1 MFEANEIFILNPQ
14 KRFPKRDGQKWLKKK
29 KTTQKRCLRSITIV
43 KLHLV
48 SRQIIPT
55 EISCNQSLCF
65 SSSIVCEINRSGR
78 GYWKTELWVHPAQFA
93 LHNCAVLMLLCLS
106 IAEPKEEL
114 VEIFK
119 LVFSCVQTRINV
131 PRHCPIPRLTYMAS
145 LQTFCVHFKIC
156 FWLLRHKDLSVLS
169 RAPQAHFH
177 TVIEG
182 QNNPGL
188 LSVATLITRKS
199 MKLSSF
205 STWVQCVYALHKS
218 CKPQREWE
226 PVAWRVVHCC
236 VWFRVL
242 AQLLQFKLAVLA

>member
-1 MFEANEIFILNPQ
+1 MSFHSWTKRGIGRNIQIGIF
-14 KRFPKRDGQKWLKKK
+14 
-29 KTTQKRCLRSITIV
+29 
-43 KLHLV
+43 
-48 SRQIIPT
+48 
-55 EISCNQSLCF
+55 LC
-65 SSSIVCEINRSGR
+65 
-78 GYWKTELWVHPAQFA
+78 P
-93 LHNCAVLMLLCLS
+93 
-106 IAEPKEEL
+106 
-114 VEIFK
+114 
-119 LVFSCVQTRINV
+119 TRINV

-182 QNNPGL
+182 QNNPRL

-205 STWVQCVYALHKS
+205 STWVQCVYVLHKS

-242 AQLLQFKLAVLA
+242 AQLLQFKLAILAYCQEKGLYILRVFFRQNVHYWHVTLSKIIKMWFCQKCIWSRPCNVNLGGL